1 MTLDLSLVW
10 PRQVHAFLYFLG
22 HFYDYKDQGINSKCK
37 PYMIR
42 RVWHH
47 ISLVTSSSDQG
58 ILYSIP
64 NMTGTQYN
72 NRFISQ
78 QLRLWAQTLYALSW
92 SFAACLSRSWMSWLF
107 FNLLCLVKPWKSPL
121 TRAPLRSIWLH
132 LKRDISPNTLINV
145 WIFLRLA

>member
-22 HFYDYKDQGINSKCK
+22 PFYDYKDQGINSKYK
-37 PYMIR
+37 SYMLRI
-42 RVWHH
+42 VWHH

-58 ILYSIP
+58 IY
-64 NMTGTQYN
+64 
-72 NRFISQ
+72 
-78 QLRLWAQTLYALSW
+78 TLYLTWQGHNITTDSLV
-92 SFAACLSRSWMSWLF
+92 SSSDYGLRRRMLYRGNLLLSRSWMSWLF